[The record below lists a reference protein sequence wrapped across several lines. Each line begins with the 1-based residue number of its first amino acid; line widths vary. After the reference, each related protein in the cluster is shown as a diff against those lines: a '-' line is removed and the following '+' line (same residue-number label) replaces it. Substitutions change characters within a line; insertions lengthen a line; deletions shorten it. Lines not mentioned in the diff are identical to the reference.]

1 VEDHGHAYDLQ
12 LARAAAE
19 GRPAARRELAERM
32 LDRVSTVVRCLGAGN
47 RNRDDYVQD
56 AMIEVLKSIG
66 SFRGQSSLETWA
78 ERVTVRVV
86 LRRIRKQSY
95 RDGVVALDST
105 REGRSSSLSSEEQ
118 VMRRRFWERVEAV
131 LAALGPERRVALTL
145 QLVLGYSV
153 AEIAEATGAPVN
165 TVRDRLAVGRKLLR
179 AQMLADPELVE
190 LVRDKGS
197 W

>member
-1 VEDHGHAYDLQ
+1 VEKHGHAYDLQ

-19 GRPAARRELAERM
+19 GRSAARRELAERM
-32 LDRVSTVVRCLGAGN
+32 LDRVATVVRCLGAGD

-56 AMIEVLKSIG
+56 AMIEILRSIG

-78 ERVTVRVV
+78 ERVTVRVAM
-86 LRRIRKQSY
+86 RRIRKQSF
-95 RDGVVALDST
+95 RDKVVSLDPGS
-105 REGRSSSLSSEEQ
+105 EGRTASLSSEEQ
-118 VMRRRFWERVEAV
+118 VMRRRFWDRVEAA
-131 LAALGPERRVALTL
+131 LARLGPERRIALTL

-153 AEIAEATGAPVN
+153 AEIAETTGAPVN

-179 AQMLADPELVE
+179 AEMLADPELVE
-190 LVRDKGS
+190 LVRDKGT

>member
-1 VEDHGHAYDLQ
+1 MEEHGHDYDLQ

-32 LDRVSTVVRCLGAGN
+32 LDRVATVVRCLGAGD
-47 RNRDDYVQD
+47 RNRDDYIQD
-56 AMIEVLKSIG
+56 AMIEILRSIG

-78 ERVTVRVV
+78 ERVTVRVAM
-86 LRRIRKQSY
+86 RRIRKQSF
-95 RDGVVALDST
+95 RDGVVSLDST
-105 REGRSSSLSSEEQ
+105 REGRAVSPSSEEQ
-118 VMRRRFWERVEAV
+118 AIRRRFWNRVEAA
-131 LAALGPERRVALTL
+131 LATLGSERRVALTL

-179 AQMLADPELVE
+179 TQLLADPELVE
-190 LVRDKGS
+190 LVRDKGT